1 MVELR
6 LVAVK
11 PMRDTAT
18 SPSWFKGLWP
28 NTMVGATAISA
39 AYAERYGGRPHH
51 RHCVWRSCV
60 RARAGSWQ
68 SQQDTSPLSPVALE
82 QAASSR
88 CGLRSGRRAASPFWS
103 RGFWI
108 SSDAIVRTYTGWG
121 RPARLV
127 EVIRQVPSLCQRP
140 VPYNIA
146 ADRVET
152 VWRRRG
158 DSRFSVPADGDQD
171 DLITWKLDTKAWQSD
186 A

>member
-1 MVELR
+1 LSSTEPSSGRVWLIR
-6 LVAVK
+6 HAQASFG
-11 PMRDTAT
+11 TA
-18 SPSWFKGLWP
+18 
-28 NTMVGATAISA
+28 NYDA
-39 AYAERYGGRPHH
+39 
-51 RHCVWRSCV
+51 
-60 RARAGSWQ
+60 
-68 SQQDTSPLSPVALE
+68 LSTRGHE
-82 QAASSR
+82 QAAR
-88 CGLRSGRRAASPFWS
+88 LAAWLVSHPELSFAHIC
-103 RGFWI
+103 RGSLQRHCETLAAICAAFGKANRTLPDVHEDPDWNEFDH
-108 SSDAIVRTYTGWG
+108 DAIVRTYTGWG